1 MAKNRSLQPRTQVKV
16 QAPTQSRVDLA
27 IVCGLA
33 ALIFLVYWQVRN
45 FDFTTYDDDLYVMG
59 PAQAGITLD
68 SLKWAFTAVVS
79 NNWIPVTLLSHILD
93 VQLFGMQSG
102 MHHLMNVVWHVLAT
116 LLLFSALRRA
126 TGAVWRS
133 AFVAFIFGL
142 HPLHVGSVAWI
153 AERKDVLSA
162 FFWFLAL
169 YAYVRYAE
177 QPGLRRYLL
186 MAAAFTLGL
195 LAKPMVVTFPFVL
208 LLLDVWPLRRFAWP
222 KVVLEK
228 LPLMLLSA
236 VASVITYLT
245 QSSTGAVVAMPLAV
259 RVENALVSYAI
270 YIKQMFWPAGLA
282 VIYPYSQSIPIWQA
296 LVALALLIAVTL
308 FAVRVWRT
316 HPYVATGWFWY
327 LGTLVPVI
335 GLIQVGEQAH
345 ADRYTYIPLVGL
357 AMILAWGAAEIL
369 NERTIYW
376 AAGLSA
382 VACIAMSWIELPYW
396 QNSETLFQRAVD
408 VTGNNWIA
416 EYNLGHCLMTLPGR
430 IPDAISHFRAALRIK
445 PDYVE
450 ARNNLGACLQ
460 DSGHAADAVQEFQT
474 VVRLKPG
481 FADAHFNL
489 GLALSKLP
497 DRSADAITEFESAL
511 YLNPRLESAHV
522 NLAALLVKLGRPAD
536 AIPHFEAAVRLNAD
550 YRNERNLGAVLATLP
565 GRKGE
570 AIVHLEAAQRLHP
583 DPETANFINSLRLS
597 GK

>member
-1 MAKNRSLQPRTQVKV
+1 MSKTRSRQPRTQAKP
-16 QAPTQSRVDLA
+16 QAARSHIDLA
-27 IVCGLA
+27 ILCGLA
-33 ALIFLVYWQVRN
+33 VLIFAVYWQVRN

-59 PAQAGITLD
+59 PAQAGFTAG
-68 SLKWAFTAVVS
+68 SVKWAFTAVVS
-79 NNWIPVTLLSHILD
+79 NNWIPLTLLSHILD
-93 VQLFGMQSG
+93 VQLFGIESG
-102 MHHLMNVVWHVLAT
+102 MHHLMNVVWHMLAT
-116 LLLFSALRRA
+116 LLLFAAFRRA
-126 TGAVWRS
+126 TGAVWCS
-133 AFVAFIFGL
+133 AFVAFFFGL

-169 YAYVRYAE
+169 YAYVRYTE

-222 KVVLEK
+222 KVAIEK
-228 LPLMLLSA
+228 APLILLSV
-236 VASVITYLT
+236 VASVVTYLT

-259 RVENALVSYAI
+259 RIENALVSYAI

-282 VIYPYSQSIPIWQA
+282 VIYPYSQSIPIWETI
-296 LVALALLIAVTL
+296 VALALLVAVTAY
-308 FAVRVWRT
+308 AVRVWRT

-369 NERTIYW
+369 QERQIYW
-376 AAGLSA
+376 AAGLSGA
-382 VACIAMSWIELPYW
+382 ACIAISWMELPYW

-408 VTGNNWIA
+408 VTENNWIA
-416 EYNLGHCLMTLPGR
+416 EYNLGHFLMTLPGR
-430 IPDAISHFRAALRIK
+430 MPDAISHFRAALRIK

-460 DSGHAADAVQEFQT
+460 DSGHAADAVQELQT
-474 VVRLKPG
+474 LVRLKPN

-497 DRSADAITEFESAL
+497 DRSADAIGEFESAL
-511 YLNPRLESAHV
+511 YLNPKLESAHV

-536 AIPHFEAAVRLNAD
+536 AIPHFEAALRLD
-550 YRNERNLGAVLATLP
+550 PGYRNERNLGAVLATLP
-565 GRKGE
+565 GRKAE

-597 GK
+597 GN